1 MKTANTASRLR
12 EIMDERRL
20 RQVDILNAAKPYCEK
35 YGIKLGRNDL
45 SQYVSGKVE
54 PGQEKLTIL
63 GLALNVSETWL
74 MGYDVS
80 PSRDVG
86 YSSVERIDLNIRGA
100 KKWATDVRFSEQQ
113 TNRIIEYLAN
123 LASKQKALV
132 NCMADAEKADGKIVI
147 DSTLQGIID
156 DLSYWASIAVK
167 YVNEDLAY
175 DDSPF
180 SEDNIREQY
189 LSAIRKMS
197 VEDQYRWLVRIQ
209 DFIDQNYPVKEE
221 NL

>member
-1 MKTANTASRLR
+1 MKTANTASRLK

-175 DDSPF
+175 NDSPF

-197 VEDQYRWLVRIQ
+197 LEDQYRWLVRIQ

>member
-1 MKTANTASRLR
+1 MKTANTASRLK

-197 VEDQYRWLVRIQ
+197 LEDQYRWLVRIQ

>member
-1 MKTANTASRLR
+1 MKTANTASRLK

-113 TNRIIEYLAN
+113 TNRIIEYLEN

-180 SEDNIREQY
+180 SEDNIRDQY

-209 DFIDQNYPVKEE
+209 DFIDQNYPAKEE

>member
-1 MKTANTASRLR
+1 MKTANTASRLK

-132 NCMADAEKADGKIVI
+132 NCMADAEKADGKIVL

-197 VEDQYRWLVRIQ
+197 LEDQYRWLVRIQ

>member
-156 DLSYWASIAVK
+156 DLSHWASIAVK

>member
-1 MKTANTASRLR
+1 MKTANTASRLK

-167 YVNEDLAY
+167 YVNEGLTY

-180 SEDNIREQY
+180 SEDNIRDQY

-209 DFIDQNYPVKEE
+209 DFIDQNYPVREE

>member
-1 MKTANTASRLR
+1 MKTANTASRLK

-180 SEDNIREQY
+180 SEDNIRDQY

>member
-156 DLSYWASIAVK
+156 DLSHWASIAVK
-167 YVNEDLAY
+167 YVNEDLTY

-180 SEDNIREQY
+180 SEDNIRDQY
-189 LSAIRKMS
+189 LVAVRKMS

-209 DFIDQNYPVKEE
+209 DYIDQNYPAKEE